1 MKKNKDNKKEEIKKQ
16 KDESNDEFN
25 SRSENLSD
33 EIDNSFDEIKKLA
46 DDFSMSDEP
55 IDNEELTSNSEETH
69 EIDNSEDFLDRLGD
83 IAGDQS
89 TAKGLEREDQD
100 IDRRLD
106 EISNKESEISDF
118 EESDISSPF
127 SDTQDESDDLEKPF
141 DQTTVFESSS
151 EIESENIIPEEESN
165 EEFLEKLNSSLENDP
180 DYKKFVEKSGNL
192 DEFKSFEQDVDDSE
206 LIEELEQEIDN
217 ADQAINPFL
226 SNEDEIEDNE
236 FISNLENIERDEY
249 ESDQE
254 EPSRPFPITEE
265 EANLPSESWEDLI
278 ESTENK
284 SAGGDVFDFE
294 NEDSFEDFLKKIE
307 DIDIEEEDI
316 QPFSLPERVN
326 GDETIVDKGQPGD
339 NLMEDEMDILDKS
352 QESEESV
359 DSLRKS
365 FIDEFDQ
372 TAWESELAKQNEKKW
387 FHRTVETITNWFRS
401 LNLGEKIL
409 IILSFL
415 ISLAVLVSI
424 ILVVTQWNANNKK
437 IASPPPGIEATDADL
452 IYPTGLELPGGWF
465 FFLEKGEIEDN
476 RWEPVNAEWLANT
489 KLRRVVAI
497 PWSNQSEAVIESL
510 TNQHEINLFMNNND
524 VITYQVEEVLQISR
538 DNVRILS
545 DTEPSLV
552 VILFREDDQDRWA
565 VIAKPKQ

>member
-1 MKKNKDNKKEEIKKQ
+1 MKKNKNNKKEDIK
-16 KDESNDEFN
+16 KDESNKEI
-25 SRSENLSD
+25 SSHSENLSG

-55 IDNEELTSNSEETH
+55 IDNEEIISSSEETH
-69 EIDNSEDFLDRLGD
+69 KFDNSEDFLDRLGD

-89 TAKGLEREDQD
+89 AAKGLEKEDQN

-106 EISNKESEISDF
+106 EISNKESDISDL
-118 EESDISSPF
+118 EESEMSSPF
-127 SDTQDESDDLEKPF
+127 TDTQDELDDSDKPL
-141 DQTTVFESSS
+141 DQTVVFESSD
-151 EIESENIIPEEESN
+151 EVESENIFSEDKSN

-180 DYKKFVEKSGNL
+180 DYKKFVKKSGNL
-192 DEFKSFEQDVDDSE
+192 DDFKSFEQDVDDSA

-226 SNEDEIEDNE
+226 SNEDKMEDNE
-236 FISNLENIERDEY
+236 FISNLDNIKRDEY

-254 EPSRPFPITEE
+254 EPSRQFPDAEE
-265 EANLPSESWEDLI
+265 DANLPTESWEDLI

-284 SAGGDVFDFE
+284 SAGEEVFDFD
-294 NEDSFEDFLKKIE
+294 NEDSFEDFLQKIE
-307 DIDIEEEDI
+307 DIDIEEDI
-316 QPFSLPERVN
+316 QPFSLPEHVN
-326 GDETIVDKGQPGD
+326 PDDSFENEVQPED
-339 NLMEDEMDILDKS
+339 NLRVDEMKLLDEN
-352 QESEESV
+352 QESKESV

-387 FHRTVETITNWFRS
+387 FPRTVETITNWFRS

-524 VITYQVEEVLQISR
+524 VITYQVEEVMQISR

-552 VILFREDDQDRWA
+552 VILFREDDQERWA
-565 VIAKPKQ
+565 VIAKPNQ

>member
-1 MKKNKDNKKEEIKKQ
+1 MKKNKNNKKEDIK
-16 KDESNDEFN
+16 KDESNKEI
-25 SRSENLSD
+25 SSHSENLSG

-55 IDNEELTSNSEETH
+55 IDNEEIISSSEETH
-69 EIDNSEDFLDRLGD
+69 KLDNSEDFLDRLGD
-83 IAGDQS
+83 ITGDQS
-89 TAKGLEREDQD
+89 AAKGLENKDQN

-106 EISNKESEISDF
+106 EISNKESDISDL
-118 EESDISSPF
+118 EESEMSSPF
-127 SDTQDESDDLEKPF
+127 TDTQDELDDSDKPL
-141 DQTTVFESSS
+141 DQTVVFESSD
-151 EIESENIIPEEESN
+151 EIESENIFSEDKSN

-180 DYKKFVEKSGNL
+180 DYKKFVKKSGNL
-192 DEFKSFEQDVDDSE
+192 DDFKSFEQDVDDSA

-226 SNEDEIEDNE
+226 SNEDKMEDNE
-236 FISNLENIERDEY
+236 FISNLDNIKRDEY

-254 EPSRPFPITEE
+254 EPSRQFPDAEE
-265 EANLPSESWEDLI
+265 DANLPTESWEDLI

-284 SAGGDVFDFE
+284 SAGEEVFDFD
-294 NEDSFEDFLKKIE
+294 NEDSFEDFLQKIE
-307 DIDIEEEDI
+307 DIDIEEDI
-316 QPFSLPERVN
+316 QPFSLPEHVN
-326 GDETIVDKGQPGD
+326 PDDSFENEVQPED
-339 NLMEDEMDILDKS
+339 NLRVDEMKLLDEN
-352 QESEESV
+352 QESKESV

-387 FHRTVETITNWFRS
+387 FPRTVETITNWFRS

-524 VITYQVEEVLQISR
+524 VITYQVEEVMQISR

-552 VILFREDDQDRWA
+552 VILFREDDQERWA
-565 VIAKPKQ
+565 VIAKPNQ

>member
-1 MKKNKDNKKEEIKKQ
+1 MKKNKNNKKEDIK
-16 KDESNDEFN
+16 KDESNKEI
-25 SRSENLSD
+25 SSHSENLSG

-55 IDNEELTSNSEETH
+55 IDNEEIISSSEETH
-69 EIDNSEDFLDRLGD
+69 KFDNSEDFLDRLGD

-89 TAKGLEREDQD
+89 AAKGLEKEDQN

-106 EISNKESEISDF
+106 EISNKESDISDL
-118 EESDISSPF
+118 EESEMSSPF
-127 SDTQDESDDLEKPF
+127 TDTQDELDDSDKPL
-141 DQTTVFESSS
+141 DQTVVFESSD
-151 EIESENIIPEEESN
+151 EIESENIFSEDKSN

-180 DYKKFVEKSGNL
+180 DYKKFVKKSGNL
-192 DEFKSFEQDVDDSE
+192 DDFKSFEQDVDDSA

-226 SNEDEIEDNE
+226 SNEDKMEDNE
-236 FISNLENIERDEY
+236 FISNLDNIKRDEY

-254 EPSRPFPITEE
+254 EPSRQFPDAEE
-265 EANLPSESWEDLI
+265 DANLPTESWEDLI

-284 SAGGDVFDFE
+284 SAGEEVFDFD
-294 NEDSFEDFLKKIE
+294 NEDSFEDFLQKIE
-307 DIDIEEEDI
+307 DIDIEEDI
-316 QPFSLPERVN
+316 QPFSLPEHVN
-326 GDETIVDKGQPGD
+326 PDDSFENEVQPED
-339 NLMEDEMDILDKS
+339 NLRVDEMKLLDEN
-352 QESEESV
+352 QESKESV

-387 FHRTVETITNWFRS
+387 FPRTVETITNWFRS

-524 VITYQVEEVLQISR
+524 VITYQVEEVMQISR

-552 VILFREDDQDRWA
+552 VILFREDDQERWA
-565 VIAKPKQ
+565 VIAKPNQ

>member
-1 MKKNKDNKKEEIKKQ
+1 MKKNKNNKKEDIK
-16 KDESNDEFN
+16 KDESNKEI
-25 SRSENLSD
+25 SSHSENLSG

-55 IDNEELTSNSEETH
+55 IDNEEIISSGEETH
-69 EIDNSEDFLDRLGD
+69 KFDNSEDFLDRLGD

-89 TAKGLEREDQD
+89 AAKGLEKEDQN

-106 EISNKESEISDF
+106 EISNKESDISDL
-118 EESDISSPF
+118 EESEMSSPF
-127 SDTQDESDDLEKPF
+127 TDTQDELDDSDKPL
-141 DQTTVFESSS
+141 DQTVVFESSD
-151 EIESENIIPEEESN
+151 EVESENIFSEDKSN

-180 DYKKFVEKSGNL
+180 DYKKFVKKSGNL
-192 DEFKSFEQDVDDSE
+192 DDFKSFEQDVDDSA

-226 SNEDEIEDNE
+226 SNEDKMEDNE
-236 FISNLENIERDEY
+236 FISNLDNIKRDEY
-249 ESDQE
+249 DPDQE
-254 EPSRPFPITEE
+254 EPSRQFPDAEE
-265 EANLPSESWEDLI
+265 DANLPTESWEDLI

-284 SAGGDVFDFE
+284 SAGEEVFDFD
-294 NEDSFEDFLKKIE
+294 NEDSFEDFLQKIE
-307 DIDIEEEDI
+307 DIDIEEDI
-316 QPFSLPERVN
+316 QPFSLPEHVN
-326 GDETIVDKGQPGD
+326 PDDSFENEVQPED
-339 NLMEDEMDILDKS
+339 NLMDDEMNLLDEN
-352 QESEESV
+352 QESKESV

-387 FHRTVETITNWFRS
+387 FPRTVETITNWFRS

-524 VITYQVEEVLQISR
+524 VITYQVEEVMQISR

-552 VILFREDDQDRWA
+552 VILFREDDQERWA
-565 VIAKPKQ
+565 VIAKPNQ

>member
-1 MKKNKDNKKEEIKKQ
+1 MKKNKNNKKEDIK
-16 KDESNDEFN
+16 KDESNKEI
-25 SRSENLSD
+25 SSHSENLSG

-55 IDNEELTSNSEETH
+55 IDNEEIISSSEETH
-69 EIDNSEDFLDRLGD
+69 KLDNSEDFLDRLGD
-83 IAGDQS
+83 ITGDQS
-89 TAKGLEREDQD
+89 AAKGLEKEDQN

-106 EISNKESEISDF
+106 EISNKESDISDL
-118 EESDISSPF
+118 EESEMSSPF
-127 SDTQDESDDLEKPF
+127 TDTQDELDDSDKPL
-141 DQTTVFESSS
+141 DQTVVFESSD
-151 EIESENIIPEEESN
+151 EIESENIFSEDKSN

-180 DYKKFVEKSGNL
+180 DYKKFVKKSGNL
-192 DEFKSFEQDVDDSE
+192 DDFKSFEQDVDDSA

-226 SNEDEIEDNE
+226 SNEDKMEDNE
-236 FISNLENIERDEY
+236 FISNLDNIKRDEY

-254 EPSRPFPITEE
+254 EPSRQFPDAEE
-265 EANLPSESWEDLI
+265 DANLPTESWEDLI

-284 SAGGDVFDFE
+284 SAGEEVFDFD
-294 NEDSFEDFLKKIE
+294 NEDSFEDFLQKIE
-307 DIDIEEEDI
+307 DIDIEEDI
-316 QPFSLPERVN
+316 QPFSLPEHVN
-326 GDETIVDKGQPGD
+326 PDDSFENEVQPED
-339 NLMEDEMDILDKS
+339 NLRVDEMKLLDEN
-352 QESEESV
+352 QESKESV

-387 FHRTVETITNWFRS
+387 FPRTVETITNWFRS

-524 VITYQVEEVLQISR
+524 VITYQVEEVMQISR

-552 VILFREDDQDRWA
+552 VILFREDDQERWA
-565 VIAKPKQ
+565 VIAKPNQ